1 MQYLNL
7 LIMPF
12 RKSLTGRVSIM
23 RKEVQIVGVFDVN
36 ALLRLFGSDNIQLG
50 QSVLLSEED
59 LARELNVSNAETLPV
74 VETVQRVAPPPTGNI
89 SQILYRHEVQSQ
101 PSVLSENEVERI
113 VNNDPT
119 MDEEALDAF
128 LNNDQVQCFTDMYDF
143 LDWVPEN
150 ALPGDKLT
158 LKDMLGNIVATVSVP
173 RHFNAN

>member
-1 MQYLNL
+1 
-7 LIMPF
+7 
-12 RKSLTGRVSIM
+12 M

-74 VETVQRVAPPPTGNI
+74 VETVQRVAPPAGSI
-89 SQILYRHEVQSQ
+89 SQILYRNEVQHQ
-101 PSVLSENEVERI
+101 APVLSENEVERI

-119 MDEEALDAF
+119 MDEEALEAL
-128 LNNDQVQCFTDMYDF
+128 LNNDQVECFTDMYDF

-173 RHFNAN
+173 RHFNANQ